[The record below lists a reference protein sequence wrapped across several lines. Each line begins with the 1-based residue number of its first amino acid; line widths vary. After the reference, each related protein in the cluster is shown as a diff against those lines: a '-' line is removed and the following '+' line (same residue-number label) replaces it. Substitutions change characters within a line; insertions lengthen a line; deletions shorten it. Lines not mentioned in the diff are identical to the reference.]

1 MTIRLKIERGKLKV
15 TATYVASMV
24 GLSKSGYI
32 NIEAGRRKPSID
44 VAFRLERFFDIPASE
59 LLAETEAEKQ

>member
-1 MTIRLKIERGKLKV
+1 MSLRLKTERQKLKV

-32 NIEAGRRKPSID
+32 NIEAGRRKPSIT
-44 VAFRLERFFDIPASE
+44 VAFK
-59 LLAETEAEKQ
+59 T